1 MLGVRFHV
9 NAEPIAEARIGTR
22 SAAPKAVITEALEE
36 RARIEGQ
43 GARASVADDACGTD
57 PEGIRKAFF
66 MGVSPRNPAK

>member
-43 GARASVADDACGTD
+43 GSRASVANDARGTD
-57 PEGIRKAFF
+57 PEGIWNAV
-66 MGVSPRNPAK
+66 MPMSPRNPAK